1 MAVDAPV
8 SAPAMTDLG
17 VAHDARTGQGPG
29 TSRVKTVAVGIGKA
43 LFGGG
48 IVLLAL
54 FPLAW
59 MVIAGFKSRTEVVAT
74 PFQFFP
80 EVWRFSNYA
89 QIASDPEFIRAMATT
104 FVGAVLFTALSLT
117 VNSLGAYAFAR
128 LEFAFKRVLW
138 VYVITTM
145 FIPGMAILL
154 TSFIVVTQ
162 LRMLDTMAVLVIPG
176 AASAA
181 HLFFMR
187 QFYLNIPLALEE
199 AATID
204 GASKWGIYRHIF
216 LPMSKPVFV
225 VVGMTSFLAFWNAYV
240 WPIMTISSRE
250 LYQIQQYLATFR
262 SERSAELGML
272 MAGSTLAALPV
283 LVLFLVFQRHIIGGI
298 KIAGLK

>member
-1 MAVDAPV
+1 MAAQTPV
-8 SAPAMTDLG
+8 TAPAISSIGRAPRKTGRSDSGPKG
-17 VAHDARTGQGPG
+17 VLVVT
-29 TSRVKTVAVGIGKA
+29 GKA
-43 LFGGG
+43 VMGTL

-59 MVIAGFKSRTEVVAT
+59 MVIAGFKSRSEVVET

-80 EVWRFSNYA
+80 EIWRFENYQ
-89 QIASDPEFIRAMATT
+89 QILADPEFVRSMSVT
-104 FVGAVLFTALSLT
+104 FAGALLFTVLSLT

-128 LEFAFKRVLW
+128 LEFAFKNVLW

-154 TSFIVVTQ
+154 TSFVVVTR
-162 LRMLDTMAVLVIPG
+162 LRMLDTLAVLVLPG

-187 QFYLNIPLALEE
+187 QYYLNVPLALEE
-199 AATID
+199 AATLD
-204 GASKWGIYRHIF
+204 GASKWAIYRHIF

-225 VVGMTSFLAFWNAYV
+225 VVGMTSFLAFWNSYV
-240 WPIMTISSRE
+240 WPIMTITSRD

-262 SERSAELGML
+262 SERAAELGML

-283 LVLFLVFQRHIIGGI
+283 LILFLVFQRHIIGGI

>member
-1 MAVDAPV
+1 MAVDTPV
-8 SAPAMTDLG
+8 TAPAISEIGRATRRQRGRRDTGAKG
-17 VAHDARTGQGPG
+17 VAVLTGKIAA
-29 TSRVKTVAVGIGKA
+29 SA
-43 LFGGG
+43 LL
-48 IVLLAL
+48 VLLAL

-80 EVWRFSNYA
+80 EVWRVENYQ
-89 QIASDPEFIRAMATT
+89 QILADPEFVRSMSVT
-104 FVGAVLFTALSLT
+104 FGGAILFTLLSLT

-128 LEFAFKRVLW
+128 LEFAFKNVLW

-154 TSFIVVTQ
+154 TSFVVVTR
-162 LRMLDTMAVLVIPG
+162 LRMLDTIAVLVIPG

-187 QFYLNIPLALEE
+187 QYYLNVPMALEE
-199 AATID
+199 AATLD

-225 VVGMTSFLAFWNAYV
+225 VVGMTSFLAFWNSYV
-240 WPIMTISSRE
+240 WPIMTITSRD
-250 LYQIQQYLATFR
+250 LYQIQQFLATFR
-262 SERSAELGML
+262 SERAAELGML

-283 LVLFLVFQRHIIGGI
+283 MILFLVFQRHIIGGI

>member
-1 MAVDAPV
+1 MVAQTPV
-8 SAPAMTDLG
+8 TAPAMSAIG
-17 VAHDARTGQGPG
+17 SEPRRRGRPVRGP
-29 TSRVKTVAVGIGKA
+29 VDVLVIVGKA
-43 LFGGG
+43 LGAAV
-48 IVLLAL
+48 IVGLAL

-59 MVIAGFKSRTEVVAT
+59 MVIAGFKSRSEVVAS

-80 EVWRFSNYA
+80 EIWRIENYQ
-89 QIASDPEFIRAMATT
+89 QILADPAFIRSILVT
-104 FVGAVLFTALSLT
+104 FGGALLFTLLSLT

-128 LEFAFKRVLW
+128 LEFAFKKVLW

-154 TSFIVVTQ
+154 TSFVVVTR
-162 LRMLDTMAVLVIPG
+162 LRMLDTLAVLVIPG

-187 QFYLNIPLALEE
+187 QYYLNVPLALEE
-199 AATID
+199 AATLD

-225 VVGMTSFLAFWNAYV
+225 VVGMTSFLAFWNSYV
-240 WPIMTISSRE
+240 WPIMTITSRDMF
-250 LYQIQQYLATFR
+250 QIQQFLATFR
-262 SERSAELGML
+262 SERAAELGML

-283 LVLFLVFQRHIIGGI
+283 LILFLIFQRHIIGGI

>member
-1 MAVDAPV
+1 MALQTPV
-8 SAPAMTDLG
+8 TTPAMSSIGTAPRRRRSRREPG
-17 VAHDARTGQGPG
+17 VKGALVLAGKIVMG
-29 TSRVKTVAVGIGKA
+29 T
-43 LFGGG
+43 LL
-48 IVLLAL
+48 VLLAL

-80 EVWRFSNYA
+80 EVWRIENYQ
-89 QIASDPEFIRAMATT
+89 QILADPEFTRSMTVT
-104 FVGAVLFTALSLT
+104 FAGAILFTILSLV

-128 LEFAFKRVLW
+128 LEFAFKNVLW

-154 TSFIVVTQ
+154 TSFVVVTR
-162 LRMLDTMAVLVIPG
+162 LRMLDTLAVLVIPG

-187 QFYLNIPLALEE
+187 QFYLNVPMALEE
-199 AATID
+199 AATLD

-225 VVGMTSFLAFWNAYV
+225 VVGMTSFLAFWNSYV
-240 WPIMTISSRE
+240 WPIMTITSRD

-262 SERSAELGML
+262 SERAAELGML

-283 LVLFLVFQRHIIGGI
+283 MILFLIFQRHIIGGI

>member
-1 MAVDAPV
+1 MAVDTPV
-8 SAPAMTDLG
+8 SAPAISSIGRTQRPHGRSERGTKGVLVVLG
-17 VAHDARTGQGPG
+17 
-29 TSRVKTVAVGIGKA
+29 KTVMAVV
-43 LFGGG
+43 
-48 IVLLAL
+48 IVGLAL

-59 MVIAGFKSRTEVVAT
+59 MVIAGFKSRAEVVST

-80 EVWRFSNYA
+80 EVWRVENYQ
-89 QIASDPEFIRAMATT
+89 QILADPEFVRSMLVT
-104 FVGAVLFTALSLT
+104 FGGAILFTILSLT

-128 LEFAFKRVLW
+128 LEFAFKKVIW

-154 TSFIVVTQ
+154 TSFVVVTR
-162 LRMLDTMAVLVIPG
+162 LRMLDTIAVLVLPG

-187 QFYLNIPLALEE
+187 QYYLNVPLALEE
-199 AATID
+199 AAVLD
-204 GASKWGIYRHIF
+204 GASKWEIYRHIF

-225 VVGMTSFLAFWNAYV
+225 VVGMTSFLAFWNSYV
-240 WPIMTISSRE
+240 WPIMTITSRD

-262 SERSAELGML
+262 SERAAELGML

-283 LVLFLVFQRHIIGGI
+283 LILFLVFQRHIIGGI